1 MVSVNSVNA
10 GVSAEIFHFILLYH
24 FVCLCFQG
32 IDDFINEESRFFV
45 DFMALSTYINVT
57 SDMIHVAKYIKI
69 AKTNSC
75 I

>member
-10 GVSAEIFHFILLYH
+10 GVSGEIFLFILFYH
-24 FVCLCFQG
+24 FACLCFQG

-57 SDMIHVAKYIKI
+57 SDMIHVAIFMKR
-69 AKTNSC
+69 AKTNSY

>member
-10 GVSAEIFHFILLYH
+10 GVSGEIFHFILLYH

-45 DFMALSTYINVT
+45 DFMALRTYINVA
-57 SDMIHVAKYIKI
+57 SDMIHVAIYMKI
-69 AKTNSC
+69 AKTNSY